1 MEETALTDSI
11 LLTVKRCL
19 DIEDDYDAFDAPILT
34 HINTYLHVL
43 WMQGV
48 GKSNFKVTGPSETWS
63 DLLGDDADHL
73 QMAATY
79 ISTRVKLIFDPPQN
93 SSLYNAY
100 KEEANELGWY
110 LGVESDILES
120 EVDYDAED

>member
-1 MEETALTDSI
+1 
-11 LLTVKRCL
+11 
-19 DIEDDYDAFDAPILT
+19 
-34 HINTYLHVL
+34 
-43 WMQGV
+43 MQGV
-48 GKSNFKVTGPSETWS
+48 GKSNFKVIGSSETWS

>member
-1 MEETALTDSI
+1 
-11 LLTVKRCL
+11 
-19 DIEDDYDAFDAPILT
+19 
-34 HINTYLHVL
+34 
-43 WMQGV
+43 
-48 GKSNFKVTGPSETWS
+48 
-63 DLLGDDADHL
+63 
-73 QMAATY
+73 MAATY
-79 ISTRVKLIFDPPQN
+79 VSTRVKLIFDPPQN